1 MEKKLLL
8 KENNFIETEI
18 TAVTNEG
25 SGVSRYEGMVVFT
38 PLTAPGDIAK
48 VKVAKVGKNCIY
60 GELDSVLKHS
70 PERIDPD
77 CEVFGECGGCSLR
90 HMKYEA
96 ELREKTSWV
105 RDHVQRIGG
114 FDLEPFPTIGSP
126 KTEEYRN
133 KAIYQVGKGEK
144 GEPVFGFYRKKSHE
158 VMDCKNCRL
167 QPKEFADILTAIGF
181 FVKQNKISIYDEK
194 SHSGLLRAVYIRKGE
209 VTGEIGICLVLNGD
223 KLPGEKLLVSLLS
236 TQFSDVVSIV
246 LNTNKERTNVV
257 LGKKSRTIFGKDG
270 ITDVLCGV
278 TVDISPA
285 AFYQVNHSGA
295 EILYKTAADF
305 ASLSGGELV
314 LDLYCGAGTIGLSM
328 AEKAGKLIG
337 VEIVPEAIEN
347 AKINA
352 KRMGVKNAEFI
363 CGDAGT
369 AAAELE
375 KRGTAPDVIILDP
388 PRKGCSEDT
397 LEAVAKMAPKRV
409 VYVSC
414 NTATMARDFKI
425 MQSLGYEPE
434 KVQPVDMFPK
444 TAHVET
450 VVLLS
455 RKKVNDRINFDINIE
470 ALPDRV
476 SKTATY
482 AEIKAYVLEHYG
494 LKVSSLYIAQIKDKH
509 GIKERENYNIG
520 EGKSKELICP
530 PEKEEAITNAL
541 KHFNMI

>member
-1 MEKKLLL
+1 MDKKLTI
-8 KENNFIETEI
+8 KENSFIETEI

-25 SGVSRYEGMVVFT
+25 SGVSRYNGMVVFT
-38 PLTAPGDIAK
+38 PFTAPGDTAK
-48 VKVAKVGKNCIY
+48 VKVAKIGKTCIY
-60 GELDSVLKHS
+60 GELESVLK
-70 PERIDPD
+70 PAECRIDPD

-90 HMKYEA
+90 HMDYEA
-96 ELREKTSWV
+96 ELKEKTGWV
-105 RDHVQRIGG
+105 RDHIQRIGG
-114 FDLEPFPTIGSP
+114 FDIEPFSTMASP
-126 KTEEYRN
+126 KVEEYRN
-133 KAIYQVGKGEK
+133 KAIYQVGKGK
-144 GEPVFGFYRKKSHE
+144 NGEPVFGFYRKKSHD

-167 QPKEFADILTAIGF
+167 QPKEFEHILAAIGF

-223 KLPGEKLLVSLLS
+223 KLPQEKLLVSLLS
-236 TQFSDVVSIV
+236 TQFKNIMSIV
-246 LNTNKERTNVV
+246 LNFNKERTNVV
-257 LGKKSRTIFGKDG
+257 LGRKSRTVFGKDG
-270 ITDVLCGV
+270 ITDILCGV

-295 EILYKTAADF
+295 EKLYGVAADF
-305 ASLSGGELV
+305 AELSGGELV

-328 AEKAGKLIG
+328 ADKAGKLIG

-352 KRMGVKNAEFI
+352 ERMGVKNAEFI

-397 LEAVAKMAPKRV
+397 LEAVAKMAPKRI

-425 MQSLGYEPE
+425 LDSFGYEPK
-434 KVQPVDMFPK
+434 KVQPVDMFPR
-444 TAHVET
+444 TAHVEG
-450 VVLLS
+450 VGALY
-455 RKKVNDRINFDINIE
+455 KK
-470 ALPDRV
+470 
-476 SKTATY
+476 
-482 AEIKAYVLEHYG
+482 G
-494 LKVSSLYIAQIKDKH
+494 
-509 GIKERENYNIG
+509 
-520 EGKSKELICP
+520 
-530 PEKEEAITNAL
+530 
-541 KHFNMI
+541 

>member
-1 MEKKLLL
+1 MDKKQII
-8 KENNFIETEI
+8 KENCFIETEI

-25 SGVSRYEGMVVFT
+25 SGVSRYNGMVVFT
-38 PLTAPGDIAK
+38 PLTAPGDTAK
-48 VKVAKVGKNCIY
+48 VKIAKVGKTCIY
-60 GELDSVLKHS
+60 GELDSVLK
-70 PERIDPD
+70 PADCRIDPD

-90 HMKYEA
+90 HLDYSA
-96 ELREKTSWV
+96 ELIEKTNWV
-105 RDHVQRIGG
+105 KDHVQRIGG
-114 FDLEPFPTIGSP
+114 FDIEPFPALASP

-133 KAIYQVGKGEK
+133 KAIYQVGKGK
-144 GEPVFGFYRKKSHE
+144 NGEPVFGFYRKKSHD

-167 QPKEFADILTAIGF
+167 QPKEFEHILSAIGF
-181 FVKQNKISIYDEK
+181 FVKQSKISIYDERT
-194 SHSGLLRAVYIRKGE
+194 HTGLLRAVYIRKGE

-223 KLPGEKLLVSLLS
+223 KLPEEKMLVSLLS
-236 TQFSDVVSIV
+236 TQFKDIVSIV
-246 LNTNKERTNVV
+246 LNFNKERTNVV
-257 LGKKSRTIFGKDG
+257 LGRKSRTIFGKDG

-295 EILYKTAADF
+295 EKLYGVAADF
-305 ASLSGGELV
+305 AELSGGELL

-352 KRMGVKNAEFI
+352 ERMGVKNAEFI
-363 CGDAGT
+363 CGDAGM

-397 LEAVAKMAPKRV
+397 LEAVAKMSPKRI

-425 MQSLGYEPE
+425 LDSLGYEPK
-434 KVQPVDMFPK
+434 KVQPVDMFPR
-444 TAHVET
+444 TAHVEG
-450 VVLLS
+450 VGLLV
-455 RKKVNDRINFDINIE
+455 RK
-470 ALPDRV
+470 
-476 SKTATY
+476 
-482 AEIKAYVLEHYG
+482 
-494 LKVSSLYIAQIKDKH
+494 
-509 GIKERENYNIG
+509 
-520 EGKSKELICP
+520 
-530 PEKEEAITNAL
+530 
-541 KHFNMI
+541 

>member
-1 MEKKLLL
+1 MEKKILV
-8 KENNFIETEI
+8 KENSFIETEI

-38 PLTAPGDIAK
+38 PLTAPGDLAK
-48 VKVAKVGKNCIY
+48 VKIAKVGKTCIY
-60 GELDSVLKHS
+60 GELDSVLKPS
-70 PERIDPD
+70 EDRIDPD

-114 FDLEPFPTIGSP
+114 FEIEPFPAIGSP

-133 KAIYQVGKGEK
+133 KAIYQVGKGK
-144 GEPVFGFYRKKSHE
+144 NGEPVFGFYRKKSHD
-158 VMDCKNCRL
+158 VMDCKNCKL
-167 QPKEFADILTAIGF
+167 QPKEFSDILDAIGF

-223 KLPGEKLLVSLLS
+223 KLTGEKLLVSLLS
-236 TQFSDVVSIV
+236 TQFKDIVSIV

-257 LGKKSRTIFGKDG
+257 LGKKSKTVFGKDG

-285 AFYQVNHSGA
+285 AFYQVNHGGA
-295 EILYKTAADF
+295 EILYRTAADF
-305 ASLSGGELV
+305 AKLSGGELV

-328 AEKAGKLIG
+328 AEKARKLIG

-352 KRMGVKNAEFI
+352 KRMGVTNAEFV

-388 PRKGCSEDT
+388 PRKGCTEDT

-414 NTATMARDFKI
+414 NTATMARDAKI
-425 MQSLGYEPE
+425 LDELGYALK

-444 TAHVET
+444 TAHVEG
-450 VVLLS
+450 VGAFE
-455 RKKVNDRINFDINIE
+455 RK
-470 ALPDRV
+470 
-476 SKTATY
+476 
-482 AEIKAYVLEHYG
+482 
-494 LKVSSLYIAQIKDKH
+494 
-509 GIKERENYNIG
+509 
-520 EGKSKELICP
+520 
-530 PEKEEAITNAL
+530 
-541 KHFNMI
+541 

>member
-1 MEKKLLL
+1 MDKNLIA
-8 KENNFIETEI
+8 KENSFIETEI

-38 PLTAPGDIAK
+38 PFTAPGDTAK
-48 VKVAKVGKNCIY
+48 IKIAKVGKTCIY
-60 GELDSVLKHS
+60 GELDSVLKPS
-70 PERIDPD
+70 QNRIDPD

-90 HMKYEA
+90 HMSYEA
-96 ELREKTSWV
+96 ELFEKTNWV
-105 RDHVQRIGG
+105 KDHVQRIGG
-114 FDLEPFPTIGSP
+114 FDIEPLPTIPSP

-133 KAIYQVGKGEK
+133 KAIYQAGKDEK
-144 GEPVFGFYRKKSHE
+144 GNPVFGFYRKKSHD
-158 VMDCKNCRL
+158 VMDCRNCRL
-167 QPKEFADILTAIGF
+167 QPKEFTDILAAVEF
-181 FVKQNKISIYDEK
+181 FVKQNKISVYDEK
-194 SHSGLLRAVYIRKGE
+194 THSGLLRAVYIRKGE
-209 VTGEIGICLVLNGD
+209 VTGEIGVCLVINGD
-223 KLPGEKLLVSLLS
+223 KIPGEKLLVSLLS
-236 TQFSDVVSIV
+236 TQFKNIVSIV

-257 LGKKSRTIFGKDG
+257 LGRKSKTIFGKNG

-295 EILYKTAADF
+295 EKLYGVAADF
-305 ASLSGGELV
+305 ADLSGGELV

-328 AEKAGKLIG
+328 ADKAAKLIG

-352 KRMGVKNAEFI
+352 KRMGVENAEFI
-363 CGDAGT
+363 CGDAGA

-425 MQSLGYEPE
+425 LDELGYKPV
-434 KVQPVDMFPK
+434 KVQPVDMFPR
-444 TAHVET
+444 TAHVEG
-450 VVLLS
+450 VGLLE
-455 RKKVNDRINFDINIE
+455 RK
-470 ALPDRV
+470 
-476 SKTATY
+476 
-482 AEIKAYVLEHYG
+482 
-494 LKVSSLYIAQIKDKH
+494 
-509 GIKERENYNIG
+509 
-520 EGKSKELICP
+520 
-530 PEKEEAITNAL
+530 
-541 KHFNMI
+541 

>member
-1 MEKKLLL
+1 MDKKLIA
-8 KENNFIETEI
+8 KENTFIKTEI

-38 PLTAPGDIAK
+38 PFTAPGDVAK
-48 VKVAKVGKNCIY
+48 VKIAKVGKSCIY
-60 GELDSVLKHS
+60 GELDSVLEPAKC
-70 PERIDPD
+70 RIDPD

-90 HMKYEA
+90 HMDYEA
-96 ELREKTSWV
+96 ELKEKTDWV

-114 FDLEPFPTIGSP
+114 FDIEPFPAMASP
-126 KTEEYRN
+126 KIEEYRN
-133 KAIYQVGKGEK
+133 KAIYQVGKGK
-144 GEPVFGFYRKKSHE
+144 NGEPVFGFYRKKSHD
-158 VMDCKNCRL
+158 VMDCRNCRL
-167 QPKEFADILTAIGF
+167 QPKEFEHILAAIGF

-209 VTGEIGICLVLNGD
+209 ATGEVGICLVLNGD
-223 KLPGEKLLVSLLS
+223 KLPQEKLLVSLLS
-236 TQFSDVVSIV
+236 TQFKDIVSIV

-257 LGKKSRTIFGKDG
+257 LGKKSKTIFGKDG

-295 EILYKTAADF
+295 EKLYGVAADF
-305 ASLSGGELV
+305 AELSGGELV

-328 AEKAGKLIG
+328 AHKAGKIIG

-352 KRMGVKNAEFI
+352 EKMGVKNAEFI
-363 CGDAGT
+363 CGDAGA

-375 KRGTAPDVIILDP
+375 KRGTAPDVVILDP

-425 MQSLGYEPE
+425 LDELCYKPV
-434 KVQPVDMFPK
+434 KVQPVDMFPR
-444 TAHVET
+444 TAHVEG
-450 VVLLS
+450 VG
-455 RKKVNDRINFDINIE
+455 
-470 ALPDRV
+470 
-476 SKTATY
+476 
-482 AEIKAYVLEHYG
+482 VLER
-494 LKVSSLYIAQIKDKH
+494 A
-509 GIKERENYNIG
+509 
-520 EGKSKELICP
+520 
-530 PEKEEAITNAL
+530 
-541 KHFNMI
+541 MI

>member
-1 MEKKLLL
+1 MEKKFLV
-8 KENNFIETEI
+8 KENSFIETEI

-38 PLTAPGDIAK
+38 PLTAPGDLAK
-48 VKVAKVGKNCIY
+48 VKVAKVGKACIY
-60 GELDSVLKHS
+60 GELDSVLKPS
-70 PERIDPD
+70 EDRVDPD

-114 FDLEPFPTIGSP
+114 FDIEPFPAIGSP

-133 KAIYQVGKGEK
+133 KAIYQVGKGAK
-144 GEPVFGFYRKKSHE
+144 GEPVFGFYRKKSHD

-167 QPKEFADILTAIGF
+167 QPKEFSDILDAIGF

-236 TQFSDVVSIV
+236 TQFKNIVSIV
-246 LNTNKERTNVV
+246 LNTNKDRTNVV
-257 LGKKSRTIFGKDG
+257 LGKKSRTIFGKGG

-285 AFYQVNHSGA
+285 AFYQVNHGGA

-305 ASLSGGELV
+305 ANLSGGELV

-337 VEIVPEAIEN
+337 VEIVPEAVEN

-352 KRMGVKNAEFI
+352 KRMGVTNAEFI

-375 KRGTAPDVIILDP
+375 RRGTAPDVIILDP

-444 TAHVET
+444 TAHVEG
-450 VVLLS
+450 VGVL
-455 RKKVNDRINFDINIE
+455 
-470 ALPDRV
+470 
-476 SKTATY
+476 
-482 AEIKAYVLEHYG
+482 IK
-494 LKVSSLYIAQIKDKH
+494 
-509 GIKERENYNIG
+509 R
-520 EGKSKELICP
+520 
-530 PEKEEAITNAL
+530 
-541 KHFNMI
+541 

>member
-1 MEKKLLL
+1 MEKKLLI
-8 KENNFIETEI
+8 KENSFIETEI

-25 SGVSRYEGMVVFT
+25 SGVSRCEGMVVFT

-60 GELDSVLKHS
+60 GELDSVIRPSKG
-70 PERIDPD
+70 RIEPG

-90 HMKYEA
+90 HMSYEA
-96 ELREKTSWV
+96 ELFEKTGWV

-114 FDLEPFPTIGSP
+114 FDIEPLPAIASP

-133 KAIYQVGKGEK
+133 KAIYQVGKDEK
-144 GEPVFGFYRKKSHE
+144 GNPVFGFYRKKSHE

-167 QPKEFADILTAIGF
+167 QPKEFSDILEAIGF

-194 SHSGLLRAVYIRKGE
+194 SHTGLLRAVYIRKGE
-209 VTGEIGICLVLNGD
+209 VTGEVGVCLVLNGD

-236 TQFSDVVSIV
+236 TQFKNIVSIV

-257 LGKKSRTIFGKDG
+257 LGKKSRTVFGKDG

-285 AFYQVNHSGA
+285 AFYQVNHGGA

-305 ASLSGGELV
+305 ADLSDGDLL

-352 KRMGVKNAEFI
+352 ERMGVKNAEFI
-363 CGDAGT
+363 CGDAGA

-375 KRGTAPDVIILDP
+375 RRGLAPDVIILDP

-397 LEAVAKMAPKRV
+397 LEAVAAMKPKRV

-425 MQSLGYEPE
+425 MQDLGYEPI
-434 KVQPVDMFPK
+434 KVQPVDMFPR
-444 TAHVET
+444 TAHVEG
-450 VVLLS
+450 VGLLS
-455 RKKVNDRINFDINIE
+455 REKAGDYVRISVHTKDLQTKVN
-470 ALPDRV
+470 
-476 SKTATY
+476 
-482 AEIKAYVLEHYG
+482 
-494 LKVSSLYIAQIKDKH
+494 
-509 GIKERENYNIG
+509 
-520 EGKSKELICP
+520 
-530 PEKEEAITNAL
+530 
-541 KHFNMI
+541 

>member
-1 MEKKLLL
+1 MEKKLLI
-8 KENNFIETEI
+8 KEKSFIETEI

-25 SGVSRYEGMVVFT
+25 SGISRYEGMVVFT
-38 PLTAPGDIAK
+38 PFTAPGDKAK
-48 VKVAKVGKNCIY
+48 VKIAKVGKNCIY
-60 GELDSVLKHS
+60 GELDSVLVPS
-70 PERIDPD
+70 AERTEPD
-77 CEVFGECGGCSLR
+77 CDVFGECGGCSLR
-90 HMKYEA
+90 HIKYEA
-96 ELREKTSWV
+96 ELREKTNWV

-114 FDLEPFPTIGSP
+114 FDIEPLPAIGSP

-133 KAIYQVGKGEK
+133 KAIYQVGKGAK

-158 VMDCKNCRL
+158 VMDCRNCRL
-167 QPKEFADILTAIGF
+167 QPKEFSDILEAVGF
-181 FVKQNKISIYDEK
+181 FVKQNRISIYDER
-194 SHSGLLRAVYIRKGE
+194 SHSGLLRAVYIRKAE
-209 VTGEIGICLVLNGD
+209 ATGEIGICLVLNGE

-236 TQFSDVVSIV
+236 TQFENIVSIM

-285 AFYQVNHSGA
+285 AFYQVNRSGA
-295 EILYKTAADF
+295 EILYKTAAEF
-305 ASLSGGELV
+305 ENLSCGELL

-328 AEKAGKLIG
+328 AKKAGKLIG

-352 KRMGVKNAEFI
+352 ERMGVKNAEFI
-363 CGDAGT
+363 CGDAGS
-369 AAAELE
+369 AASELE

-425 MQSLGYEPE
+425 MQSFGYEPV

-444 TAHVET
+444 TAHVEG
-450 VVLLS
+450 VGLMI
-455 RKKVNDRINFDINIE
+455 KNFD
-470 ALPDRV
+470 
-476 SKTATY
+476 
-482 AEIKAYVLEHYG
+482 
-494 LKVSSLYIAQIKDKH
+494 
-509 GIKERENYNIG
+509 
-520 EGKSKELICP
+520 
-530 PEKEEAITNAL
+530 
-541 KHFNMI
+541 